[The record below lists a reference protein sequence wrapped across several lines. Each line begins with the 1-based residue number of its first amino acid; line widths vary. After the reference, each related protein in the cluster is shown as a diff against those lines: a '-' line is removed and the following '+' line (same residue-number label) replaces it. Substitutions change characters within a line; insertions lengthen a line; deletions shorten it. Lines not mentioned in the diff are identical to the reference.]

1 MVKPQMT
8 YQQYV
13 KARSAQMKAQGV
25 NLTGAERMKQ
35 IAHEWRSKAKGLA
48 MAGGSFSDVVKHGS
62 SVNLNKEMV
71 GKGAKLNKVKKLAVK
86 FGIPLAVASA
96 LFLAGENKGL
106 VMGGKPDMRNFQ
118 EFEMVDEENPTPYME
133 EEKITG
139 LGLKKGKKVMKG
151 KKLNKKQMKD
161 MMAGEGF
168 FDFITD
174 IQDGIKGV
182 FGNPQSVGDLAGTV
196 ANTGSTVAGA
206 LPFIL

>member
-118 EFEMVDEENPTPYME
+118 EFEMVDEENPTSAMDAD
-133 EEKITG
+133 KMTG
-139 LGLKKGKKVMKG
+139 LGLKKKGKKVMKG
-151 KKLNKKQMKD
+151 KKLNKKQME
-161 MMAGEGF
+161 GEGF

>member
-48 MAGGSFSDVVKHGS
+48 MAGGSVSDVLKHGS

-118 EFEMVDEENPTPYME
+118 EFEMVDTEYPNPAMDDD
-133 EEKITG
+133 KITG
-139 LGLKKGKKVMKG
+139 FGLKKKGKKAMKG
-151 KKLNKKQMKD
+151 KKLTKKQMEGD
-161 MMAGEGF
+161 GF

-174 IQDGIKGV
+174 IQDGIKGI

-196 ANTGSTVAGA
+196 ANAGSTVAGA